1 MNELFHT
8 RLRCPACEGTDY
20 RIFYKA
26 PLDRGP
32 INEYLTRRYS
42 GRVDADLLSGADY
55 RLAECADCRCI
66 FQQKIPGQHVSR
78 LLYERWITPDSSKL
92 RRQDVVYGSYVAQ
105 EIMQL
110 VYFLGNRPSRVKTLD
125 FGMGWGRWAIFAKG
139 MGCESCGYE
148 FSEPN
153 ADFGASNGISMLPYE
168 DIPGNDFDIINLDQ
182 VLEHLPEPKQTL
194 QHLKR
199 GLKPGG
205 LLKISVPSVAN
216 IDKRLAAIDWTAPYD
231 GPRSMM
237 PLAPLEHLNYFRSH
251 TFRVLSKQLG
261 LRRVFI
267 PIRVQYGFLT
277 GWTSVRQ
284 IAKNVIL
291 PWYRNLYQT
300 PKYVLLRQPEGA
312 R

>member
-1 MNELFHT
+1 MNDPFLA
-8 RLRCPACEGTDY
+8 RLCCPVCEARDY
-20 RIFYKA
+20 RMFYES
-26 PLDRGP
+26 PLDTGP
-32 INEYLTRRYS
+32 VNDYLTRRYS
-42 GRVDADLLSGADY
+42 GRVCNELLSGCHY
-55 RLAECADCRCI
+55 RLAECSRCGCV
-66 FQQKIPGQHVSR
+66 FQQAIPGPHVSR
-78 LLYERWITPDSSKL
+78 LLYEQWITPDPTKL
-92 RRQDVVYGSYVAQ
+92 RRQGVVQSSYVAQ
-105 EIMQL
+105 EVMQL
-110 VYFLGNRPSRVKTLD
+110 VYFLGNTPSSLKTLD
-125 FGMGWGRWAIFAKG
+125 FGMGWGRWATFAKG

-148 FSEPN
+148 LSEPSVE
-153 ADFGASNGISMLPYE
+153 FGATNGITMVRWE
-168 DIPGNDFDIINLDQ
+168 DIPASDFDIINLDQ
-182 VLEHLPEPKQTL
+182 VLEHLPEPRQTL
-194 QHLKR
+194 EHLKR

-237 PLAPLEHLNYFRSH
+237 PLAPLEHLNYFRSR
-251 TFRVLSKQLG
+251 TFRVLAKQLG

-284 IAKNVIL
+284 IAKNAIL

-300 PKYVLLRQPEGA
+300 PKYVLLRSPEGA